1 MSKFPCP
8 KSWENQEKV
17 FFFFICNKIMC
28 YPVNIYVLKF
38 ISCCITICCT
48 ACVWK
53 NRTHNKEILKE
64 DQYQNFTHIYK
75 RPYNLLISTLLSLTP
90 LVLTHYTDWPSL
102 LKLVCVSKKE
112 NWTLLLSTRH
122 RANSFHSTHTSMF
135 APNKQYNIFI
145 GFFFSFLVYYMAHKP
160 FCKKNLS

>member
-1 MSKFPCP
+1 MRK
-8 KSWENQEKV
+8 N
-17 FFFFICNKIMC
+17 FFLFLCNKIMC

-102 LKLVCVSKKE
+102 LKLVCVSKIE